1 MMMQQVMKKK
11 NVVTLEELMEQAMKS
26 RIRFVAC
33 SMSMDVMGIKKEEM
47 IDGVEI
53 GGVASY
59 LQKADESSYNLFI

>member
-1 MMMQQVMKKK
+1 
-11 NVVTLEELMEQAMKS
+11 
-26 RIRFVAC
+26 
-33 SMSMDVMGIKKEEM
+33 MDVMGIKKEEM